1 VCVARNDDEHA
12 RKDDYEKKN
21 YSNYL
26 FIHWLSQNIIADVS
40 TKSASDCPG
49 VIICHSGDKSKQ
61 TLNAYL
67 EDQKAYECYRKFG
80 DTEMSK
86 IAGSA
91 MTQCQT
97 MYGSINP
104 TIRKK

>member
-1 VCVARNDDEHA
+1 MTIM
-12 RKDDYEKKN
+12 KKRIIQIICLSACFN
-21 YSNYL
+21 QSNL
-26 FIHWLSQNIIADVS
+26 ATASTANISECQD
-40 TKSASDCPG
+40 

-61 TLNAYL
+61 VLNAYL
-67 EDQKAYECYRKFG
+67 ENQKAYECYRKFG

-86 IAGSA
+86 IAGNA

-104 TIRKK
+104 TIRKN

>member
-1 VCVARNDDEHA
+1 M
-12 RKDDYEKKN
+12 KKRI
-21 YSNYL
+21 L
-26 FIHWLSQNIIADVS
+26 FICLLVSANYYINAANNNIS
-40 TKSASDCPG
+40 TVSDCPG

-86 IAGSA
+86 IAGKA

-104 TIRKK
+104 IIRKK